1 MTYRS
6 SGYVCAVT
14 CTSIL
19 AASPGW
25 TAPPTEGLV
34 LHLDATRVPS
44 EDLSPEGTLLRW
56 TDISGNG
63 HHVLQSDPGARPQLL
78 RGALNGLPAVSFTGT
93 EYLDGPPVLPEG
105 DMSLTIVA
113 VWRREGE
120 GPIGEVVCEQAD
132 DGPGRRASL
141 LIVGDRY
148 GFNGQNNDQH
158 QLVRYEV
165 GLPVLTVLTLSEDGM
180 VRIWHNDER
189 TGTGAGGRID
199 RTLQNTGARRFRV
212 GDKETMRGE
221 GLRGQIGEILIY
233 DRVLTFE
240 EIAALNLELG
250 TKWGIGVP
258 NDDGSRS
265 VYTMPIEEIDRGPD
279 YTSRVPRFTFGES
292 LEEQETQLRDNP
304 LLARFAASRRA
315 LAHDRYRPL
324 YHFVSPESGMNDPNG
339 LCYWQ
344 GRWHL
349 FYQAF
354 PPEDPR
360 LHWGHAVSSDLVR
373 WRDLPYAIY
382 PHPERD
388 CFSGA
393 TFVEEDRV
401 IAMYHGTE
409 RGNMAAISHDPLLLN
424 WEKVTGDAV
433 IPIRNA
439 DGSLPPYNV
448 FDPCVWKQG
457 DYYYSLS
464 AGTIPGPGNK
474 RVRADFL
481 LRSPDLEAWEYL
493 HPFAEKDYYTLVGDD
508 GACPYFWP
516 IGDKHM
522 LLHYSHMSGG
532 KYLLGT
538 YDTERQKLVVEAGG
552 DFNFGASNPG
562 GVHAPSA
569 CPDGEGGII
578 VIFNMNPAKPTPG
591 WDQIMSLPRRLSLD
605 GPDDLRMEPAGD
617 LAALREQGQS
627 VEETVLPANEEIVLE
642 GVSGDAM
649 ELAMEIDPGAAPMVE
664 LCVLRSP
671 DREEY
676 TRIAFY
682 PRRGFHYWNR
692 GGRPGN
698 DSIIT
703 LDNSR
708 SSTSGDVLS
717 RPPESAPVYLPDGE
731 PLRLHVFI
739 DRSIVEVFVNGRQCV
754 AARVFPERVDSVGV
768 SLRAQGAPATLR
780 SLQAW
785 QMRSIY
791 GRE

>member
-1 MTYRS
+1 MAYRT
-6 SGYVCAVT
+6 SGYLSAMT
-14 CTSIL
+14 CVAIL
-19 AASPGW
+19 TISPGS
-25 TAPPTEGLV
+25 TAQPTDGLV
-34 LHLDATRVPS
+34 LHLDAIRVAP
-44 EDLSPEGTLLRW
+44 EDLTPEGALLRW
-56 TDISGNG
+56 ADLSGKG
-63 HHVLQSDPGARPQLL
+63 HHLSQSDAGARPRLL
-78 RGALNGLPAVSFTGT
+78 PEALNGRPLVGFTGT
-93 EYLDGPPVLPEG
+93 EYLDGPPVLAEG
-105 DMSLTIVA
+105 DNSFTIVA
-113 VWRREGE
+113 VWRRESE
-120 GPIGEVVCEQAD
+120 GPMGQVVVEQAD

-158 QLVRYEV
+158 QLVRYEI
-165 GLPVLTVLTLSEDGM
+165 GLPVLTVLTLSENGM

-189 TGTGAGGRID
+189 AGTGAGGRID
-199 RTLQNTGARRFRV
+199 STLQNTGARRVRV

-221 GLRGQIGEILIY
+221 GLRGQIGEILVY
-233 DRVLTFE
+233 DRVLGLP
-240 EIAALNLELG
+240 EIEALNAELG
-250 TKWGIGVP
+250 AKWGIGMLGDNGV
-258 NDDGSRS
+258 RS
-265 VYTMPIEEIDRGPD
+265 VHTMSTEEIDRGPD
-279 YTSRVPRFTFGES
+279 YTSRVPRFQFAET
-292 LEEQETQLRDNP
+292 LAEQEAQLRDNP
-304 LLARFAASRRA
+304 IMARFAESRRA
-315 LAHDRYRPL
+315 FASDRYRPQ
-324 YHFVSPESGMNDPNG
+324 YHFVSPESSLNDPNG
-339 LCYWQ
+339 LCYWRGQ
-344 GRWHL
+344 WHM

-360 LHWGHAVSSDLVR
+360 LHWGHAVSDDLIH

-388 CFSGA
+388 CFSGS
-393 TFVEEDRV
+393 TFVEQDRV

-409 RGNMAAISHDPLLLN
+409 RGNMAAVSSDPLLLN
-424 WEKVTGDAV
+424 WEKVTGDTV
-433 IPIRNA
+433 IPGRNR
-439 DGSLPPYNV
+439 DGSIPPYNV

-464 AGTIPGPGNK
+464 AGTVPGPDTK

-481 LRSPDLEAWEYL
+481 LRSPDLATWEYL
-493 HPFAEKDYYTLVGDD
+493 HPFAEDDYYTLVGDD

-538 YDTERQKLVVEAGG
+538 YDTERQKLIVEGGG

-591 WDQIMSLPRRLSLD
+591 WDQIMSLPRRLTLD
-605 GPDDLRMEPAGD
+605 GPDALRMEPAGD
-617 LAALREQGQS
+617 LASLRREAQS
-627 VEETVLPANEEIVLE
+627 LGETALPANEEVVLQ
-642 GVSGDAM
+642 GISGDVM
-649 ELAMEIDPGAAPMVE
+649 ELEMEIDPGTAPMVE

-676 TRIAFY
+676 TRVAFY

-708 SSTSGDVLS
+708 SSTAADALS

-731 PLRLHVFI
+731 PLRLRVFI
-739 DRSIVEVFVNGRQCV
+739 DRSIVEVFVNDRQCV
-754 AARVFPERVDSVGV
+754 AARVFPERADSVGV
-768 SLRAQGAPATLR
+768 SLRAQGAPAVLR
-780 SLQAW
+780 SLHAW
-785 QMRSIY
+785 QMGSIY
-791 GRE
+791 VEE